1 MKQNNPTPQKLTVT
15 MHFSNQ
21 TELNGMMERV
31 KSLVRNGS
39 ICHEE
44 KHGYESRYTMNVEN
58 MGDVNLTSNFNIL
71 EEPEIVEV
79 KPRVEIINGK
89 TCHIYKS
96 NMDSFV

>member
-44 KHGYESRYTMNVEN
+44 KHGKESRYCMNVES
-58 MGDVNLTSNFNIL
+58 MDEVDILTNFNIL
-71 EEPEIVEV
+71 EEPDFIEV
-79 KPRVEIINGK
+79 TPRVEIINGK
-89 TCHIYKS
+89 KCLIYKS
-96 NMDSFV
+96 NMDLIV